1 MSFLIRTWNVF
12 HGNADPPR
20 RHGYLQAML
29 ELASANRPDVLCLQ
43 ELPVWSLLRIDDWAG
58 MHAVRAIT
66 RPPLWPGRV
75 SAWTTR
81 LHQGLFRSA
90 LAGQANAI
98 LVDRSYEVEDLGH
111 ERISDSGRE
120 RRLVQVVRIDGRLVV
135 ANLHATNDMRQ
146 PEVPSAEL
154 TRARLFAEEVA
165 RPGEP
170 VVIAGDFNLRQP
182 KLPGYTDGIDGIDH
196 ILVRGA
202 KTSGPFVWPIE
213 RRTQNGLVLSDHAPV
228 DVQLSCCTGETGLE
242 PATPGFGDRCSAS

>member
-1 MSFLIRTWNVF
+1 VSFLIRTWNVF

-20 RHGYLQAML
+20 RDGYLQAML
-29 ELASANRPDVLCLQ
+29 QLASADRPDVLCLQ
-43 ELPVWSLLRIDDWAG
+43 ELPVWSLLRIDDWTE

-98 LVDRSYEVEDLGH
+98 LVDRAYEVEDLGH

-120 RRLVQVVRIDGRLVV
+120 RRLVQAVRIDGRLVV
-135 ANLHATNDMRQ
+135 ANLHATNAMHR
-146 PEVPSAEL
+146 PEVPRAEL
-154 TRARLFAEEVA
+154 ARARLFVEGVA
-165 RPGEP
+165 RSREP
-170 VVIAGDFNLRQP
+170 IVIAGDFNLRRP
-182 KLPGYTDGIDGIDH
+182 KLPGYTEGSDGIDH

-202 KTSGPFVWPIE
+202 KTSDPFVWPFE
-213 RRTQNGLVLSDHAPV
+213 KRTHHGLVLSDHAPV
-228 DVQLSCCTGETGLE
+228 DLRLSPPPSRRLG
-242 PATPGFGDRCSAS
+242 R